1 MVMVMTKLLE
11 EAIAKVRRLPDREQ
25 DVAAKLL
32 LAFANPEAAEYQ
44 LSDEQLAEVEITKR
58 EVRAGKIATEAEM
71 ADVWRRFGP

>member
-11 EAIAKVRRLPDREQ
+11 EAIATVRRLPDREQ

-32 LAFANPEAAEYQ
+32 FTFVNPEAAEYQ
-44 LSDEQLAEVEITKR
+44 LSDEQLADVEIAKR
-58 EVRAGKIATEAEM
+58 EVRAGKIATEAAM